1 MTKEDFINLKITKE
15 EIRNAEIEQQIKNN
29 CSSLIVQNNS
39 YFLSKKDVVNIL
51 CTSYRRLNEAFRKIQ
66 RSPNPM
72 TIDKDF
78 KDIEGIRYYSLS
90 GFYQLSQHFA
100 QVLTVKE
107 RRKWCGSIEFVG
119 KKTFKRII
127 GTLAR

>member
-1 MTKEDFINLKITKE
+1 MTKQDFIDLKITKE
-15 EIRNAEIEQQIKNN
+15 AICRAEIEQQIKNN
-29 CSSLIVQNNS
+29 CSSLTIQNGS

-51 CTSYRRLNEAFRKIQ
+51 CTSYWRLNKAFHNIQ
-66 RSPNPM
+66 RSSNPM

-90 GFYQLSQHFA
+90 GFYQLSQHLA

-107 RRKWCGSIEFVG
+107 RRSWCGLIEFVG